1 MPKWSFLNLEMCS
14 VPNRRPP
21 ILYHR
26 IVVRPCAR
34 PVCEGKPQMA
44 IRAYLEDAAAFD
56 DQATAAMS
64 KAFMEACNALQIFNG
79 DERGRE
85 AVAVRIIELARSGVI
100 DSAALRERVLL
111 ETKALRSL

>member
-1 MPKWSFLNLEMCS
+1 M
-14 VPNRRPP
+14 V
-21 ILYHR
+21 
-26 IVVRPCAR
+26 
-34 PVCEGKPQMA
+34 
-44 IRAYLEDAAAFD
+44 IRVYLDDAAAFD

-64 KAFMEACNALQIFNG
+64 RAFTETCNALQIFNG

-85 AVAVRIIELARSGVI
+85 AIAVRIIELARSGVI

>member
-1 MPKWSFLNLEMCS
+1 
-14 VPNRRPP
+14 
-21 ILYHR
+21 
-26 IVVRPCAR
+26 
-34 PVCEGKPQMA
+34 MA